1 MTHAFPS
8 KARLFRALPLCLA
21 LGLGAGWL
29 PAHATHVGE
38 DLTVDQQ
45 VVASNDQLLSGLRQ
59 WENAPAA
66 VREAR
71 LRQLVLLTAQRKE
84 RLLRLL
90 DRNPKLAA
98 LRLLPD
104 ELRAKLPAAAQ
115 VHMEQE
121 VQVQGAAFAAVGD
134 DFARGIT
141 QQKFFLQIANGARLE
156 LHMADANGST
166 RDMLGWAGKQLS
178 VGATQLD
185 GRLIVRDKRR
195 AQVMAAGG
203 TTTAT
208 GGTVAATTVVQGSQ
222 KTLAI
227 LVNFSDRAVSCTAA
241 DVSNRVFGTTG
252 ATVNT
257 NYQQSSR
264 GLVSFTGQAVGP
276 VTIPYTSGGACD
288 YLAWGAAAES
298 AARAAGVD
306 PSTYSRV
313 SYVLPGGTTC
323 GWSGLAYMPGRQSWI
338 AACSATGI
346 YSHELGH
353 NLSLHHAATPTS
365 EYGDGSDPMGG
376 AAMVNHNGANLAMAG
391 WLPAG
396 GVVDVSTGG
405 SYALTALEYASASTP
420 QVLRINKPD
429 TAEKYYISLRQAVGQ
444 DATSLSTEFV
454 NKLSVHRATGSL
466 PAKTYL
472 LQTVAAGQSFT
483 DAGNGITVSL
493 QGISGSLAT
502 VSVGIGGSSGGGGSA
517 CAPATPVV
525 ALAPASKNGSAGS
538 SVAYTVNVTNQNSSG
553 CGTSSFNLSH
563 VMPGGFSAG
572 LSASSL
578 AIAAGATAS
587 ATLQVYTPGAVADGS
602 YDFSVTAADTGAGGA
617 NSMSHGAVLIYSD
630 QTAPTLAI
638 TSPGNGA
645 AVGGRMVSIS
655 ASASDASGI
664 QAVEFYVDGALLAR
678 DTSAPYSAN
687 WNLRKV
693 AAGPHNIKVR
703 AIDNAGNATESTVTI
718 TK

>member
-1 MTHAFPS
+1 MTHAFPL
-8 KARLFRALPLCLA
+8 KAQLCRALPLCLA
-21 LGLGAGWL
+21 LGLGAGML

-59 WENAPAA
+59 WENAPLA

-71 LRQLVLLTAQRKE
+71 LRQLVQLAAQRKE

-115 VHMEQE
+115 VHVEQE
-121 VQVQGAAFAAVGD
+121 VQVQGAVFAAVGD

-141 QQKFFLQIANGARLE
+141 QQKFLLQAANGTRYE
-156 LHMADANGST
+156 LHMADATGSA
-166 RDMLGWAGKQLS
+166 RDMLGWAGKQLNL
-178 VGATQLD
+178 GATQID

-195 AQVMAAGG
+195 AQVMAAGA

-208 GGTVAATTVVQGSQ
+208 GGAVVAATAVQGNQ
-222 KTLAI
+222 NTLAI
-227 LVNFSDRAVSCTAA
+227 LVNFSDKAASCTAA
-241 DVSNRVFGTTG
+241 DVGNRVFGTTG

-276 VTIPYTSGGACD
+276 FNIPYASGGACD
-288 YLAWGAAAES
+288 YTAWGAAADN

-306 PSTYSRV
+306 PALYSRV

-365 EYGDGSDPMGG
+365 EYGDASDPMGG
-376 AAMVNHNGANLAMAG
+376 AAMVNHNGANVAMAG

-396 GVVDVSTGG
+396 GVVDVTTGG
-405 SYALTALEYASASTP
+405 SYALTALEYASAGTP

-444 DATSLSTEFV
+444 DATTLPANFV
-454 NKLSVHRATGSL
+454 NTLSVHRATGTL
-466 PAKTYL
+466 PAKTFL
-472 LQTVAAGQSFT
+472 LQNVAVGQSFT
-483 DAGNGITVSL
+483 DTGNGVTVSL
-493 QGISGSLAT
+493 QGISGSMAT
-502 VSVGIGGSSGGGGSA
+502 VSVSVGGGGGGGSTCTPGA
-517 CAPATPVV
+517 PVV
-525 ALAPASKNGSAGS
+525 ALTPASKNASAGS
-538 SVAYTVNVTNQNSSG
+538 SLAYTLNVTNQNSSG
-553 CGTSSFNLSH
+553 CGTSTFNLSH
-563 VMPGGFSAG
+563 AMPGGFSAS
-572 LSASSL
+572 LAASSL
-578 AIAAGATAS
+578 AVAAGATAS
-587 ATLQVYTPGAVADGS
+587 TTLQVTTPAAVADGT
-602 YDFSVTAADTGAGGA
+602 YGFDATAADSGAGGSS
-617 NSMSHGAVLIYSD
+617 SMTHGAVVIYSD
-630 QTAPTLAI
+630 TTPPTLAI
-638 TSPGNGA
+638 NSPADGA
-645 AVGGRMVSIS
+645 GVGGRMVSIS
-655 ASASDASGI
+655 ATASDASGV
-664 QAVEFYVDGALLAR
+664 QAVEFYVDGVLLAR

-693 AAGPHNIKVR
+693 ASGPHNIKVR

>member
-1 MTHAFPS
+1 MTHSFSS
-8 KARLFRALPLCLA
+8 KAQLFRALPLCLA

-38 DLTVDQQ
+38 DLTADQQ
-45 VVASNDQLLSGLRQ
+45 VVASNDQLLNGLRQ
-59 WENAPAA
+59 WENAPPA

-71 LRQLVLLTAQRKE
+71 LRQLVQLAAQRQE

-121 VQVQGAAFAAVGD
+121 VQIQGAAFAAVGD

-141 QQKFFLQIANGARLE
+141 QQKFFLQVANGARFE
-156 LHMADANGST
+156 LHMADAAGST
-166 RDMLGWAGKQLS
+166 RDMLGWAGKQLN

-195 AQVMAAGG
+195 AQVVAAGA

-227 LVNFSDRAVSCTAA
+227 LVNFTDKALTCTAV
-241 DVSNRVFGTTG
+241 DVSNRIFGTTG

-276 VTIPYTSGGACD
+276 FNIPYVSGGTCD
-288 YLAWGAAAES
+288 YSGWGAAADN

-306 PSTYSRV
+306 PALFSRV

-323 GWSGLAYMPGRQSWI
+323 GWSGLAYMPGKQSWI

-346 YSHELGH
+346 YSHEFGH

-376 AAMVNHNGANLAMAG
+376 AAMVGHNGANVVMAG

-396 GVVDVSTGG
+396 GVVDVTVGG

-444 DATSLSTEFV
+444 DATTLPAVFQNS
-454 NKLSVHRATGSL
+454 LSVHRSTGTL

-472 LQTVAAGQSFT
+472 LQNLAVGQSFS

-493 QGISGSLAT
+493 QGISGSVAT
-502 VSVGIGGSSGGGGSA
+502 VNVAVGGGGGGGSTCTPGA
-517 CAPATPVV
+517 PVV
-525 ALAPASKNGSAGS
+525 ALAPASKNASAGA
-538 SVAYTVNVTNQNSSG
+538 SVAYSLSVTNQNSSG
-553 CGTSSFNLSH
+553 CGTSTFNLSH
-563 VMPGGFSAG
+563 AMPVGFSAS
-572 LSASSL
+572 LPASL

-587 ATLQVYTPGAVADGS
+587 ATLQVYTPSSATNATYGFDA
-602 YDFSVTAADTGAGGA
+602 TAADSGAGGA
-617 NSMSHGAVLIYSD
+617 SSMAHGAVVIYSD
-630 QTAPTLAI
+630 ATPPTLAI
-638 TSPGNGA
+638 TSPVNGA
-645 AVGGRMVSIS
+645 NVGGRMVSIS

-664 QAVEFYVDGALLAR
+664 QAVEFYVDGVLLAR

-693 AAGPHNIKVR
+693 AAGPHNIRVR
-703 AIDNAGNATESTVTI
+703 AVDNAGNATESTVTI